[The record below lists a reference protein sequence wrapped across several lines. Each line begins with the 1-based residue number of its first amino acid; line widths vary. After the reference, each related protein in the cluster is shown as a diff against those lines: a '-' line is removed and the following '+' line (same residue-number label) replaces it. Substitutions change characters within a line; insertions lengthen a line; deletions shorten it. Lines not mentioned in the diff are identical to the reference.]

1 MKAWTYILL
10 FFIMITSCSGNSSS
24 QNLTWYK
31 NSTITNIIED
41 PDKPDDVVRIAI
53 GISAQVFYLSK
64 KSSDYNTLF
73 EKAKQSFKRGKAF
86 DIGIENNTNIIRQ
99 INEIKK

>member
-24 QNLTWYK
+24 QSLTWYK

-64 KSSDYNTLF
+64 KSSDYNALF

>member
-1 MKAWTYILL
+1 MKIWTYLL
-10 FFIMITSCSGNSSS
+10 LPFIMITSCSGNSGST
-24 QNLTWYK
+24 NLTWYK

-41 PDKPDDVVRIAI
+41 PDKPDEVIRIAI

-64 KSSDYNTLF
+64 KSSDYDALF
-73 EKAKQSFKRGKAF
+73 EKAKQSFKRGKAY

-99 INEIKK
+99 INDIKK